1 MHRETRGTGREGRAA
16 AIAGLLVLAGVG
28 CGAVPRALDLASV
41 RRARL
46 GFEEYYEKYP
56 IGDARPEKVAEGGA
70 SLGAIVLGEAI
81 AIFPGLL
88 VPGLGHFYA
97 GDGETG
103 RKLLRIGQT
112 GYLFAGIGAGLCAGG
127 YFLDEADEED
137 RWNGFAYGLYAA
149 GGLSGV
155 IGVGF
160 LLSAWVFDIVDTPRA
175 VSSGGEP
182 PPRTPFVESM
192 DIFD

>member
-1 MHRETRGTGREGRAA
+1 
-16 AIAGLLVLAGVG
+16 
-28 CGAVPRALDLASV
+28 CGAVPRALDIASV

-56 IGDARPEKVAEGGA
+56 VGDVRPEKVAERGG
-70 SLGAIVLGEAI
+70 SIGSIVLGEAI
-81 AIFPGLL
+81 AIFPGLV

-97 GDGETG
+97 GDNETAT
-103 RKLLRIGQT
+103 KLLRIGQT

-127 YFLDEADEED
+127 YFLDEADED
-137 RWNGFAYGLYAA
+137 DHWNGVAYGLYAA

-175 VSSGGEP
+175 VSSGGQP